1 VDLESSSQS
10 LKVLDVA
17 AVAVMTTGTTTKT
30 GATKLRRHLSA
41 KKKRKQLTRKKNQKC
56 GKISLSKR
64 DLEILSLGQT

>member
-41 KKKRKQLTRKKNQKC
+41 KKKKEASYQKKNAEMWKN
-56 GKISLSKR
+56 IAL
-64 DLEILSLGQT
+64 